1 MNKLIVLKP
10 FIMVGLLLLIVW
22 LFGCSNNQ
30 TDQPDNKP
38 PEERVVCTEQYEP
51 VCGTDGKTYGNECKA
66 EAANVKVR
74 SQGVCPEKSENP
86 QCDGVNYAVH
96 VVTITIYGMSPPDRN
111 LRHKAYDPEDL
122 KIKSCD
128 KVIWTNQDFRSA
140 AMYHTATA
148 NASAKKFFDTGA
160 IGRLGRSRA
169 IQFVDA
175 GEYPYYC
182 RPHPHMK
189 GKITVSP

>member
-1 MNKLIVLKP
+1 MNKLIVAKP

-22 LFGCSNNQ
+22 LFGCSKEAG
-30 TDQPDNKP
+30 QPDTKP
-38 PEERVVCTEQYEP
+38 PEDRVVCTEQYEP
-51 VCGTDGKTYGNECKA
+51 VCGADGKTYGNECKA
-66 EAANVKVR
+66 RAANVEVK
-74 SQGVCPEKSENP
+74 SQGKCQEKSENS

-111 LRHKAYDPEDL
+111 LRHKAYDPADF

-128 KVIWTNQDFRSA
+128 KIIWTNQDVRSGA
-140 AMYHTATA
+140 TYHTATA
-148 NASAKKFFDTGA
+148 DPAAKKFFDTGA
-160 IGRLGRSRA
+160 IGRFGSSRA
-169 IQFVDA
+169 IQFVDP

-189 GKITVSP
+189 GKVTVTSH